1 MNFLL
6 SEQQL
11 EIQQTVARLLAER
24 YGSLKVHESFD
35 SDESLDAG
43 LWRDLAEM
51 GVTGLHLAEEHG
63 GIGLQLVDLA
73 IVAEALG
80 AGAAAVPMLG
90 HWLVGLA
97 LQLAGSDEQ
106 KARWLPRIASGEIIA
121 TVAFAEEGG
130 WHPHHWTLESAPRLS
145 GCKHSVFGG
154 SNADLLLVGLAGG
167 ALALVEGDA
176 EGVSISPMDG
186 IDRTRRM
193 AHVEFAN
200 APAQLLPPAPD
211 VAERLY
217 DAALALLAA
226 DAFGG
231 ASRCLQMAVEYAKVR
246 EQYGVAIGQFQ
257 GLKHQLANMAVE
269 VEPARG
275 LYWYAAYTFD
285 HLPGETTAT
294 CALAKAHLSERF
306 LQVARDCIEAHGGI
320 GYTWE
325 YDAQI
330 YLKRALFDYAYFD
343 VPAEHR
349 ARYADLAYS

>member
-24 YGSLKVHESFD
+24 YGSLNVHENFD
-35 SDESLDAG
+35 SDEPLDAA
-43 LWRDLAEM
+43 LWRDLAEI
-51 GVTGLHLAEEHG
+51 GVTGLHLAEEYG
-63 GIGLQLVDLA
+63 GVGLQLVDLA

-106 KARWLPRIASGEIIA
+106 KAHWLPRIASGEIIA

-130 WHPHHWTLESAPRLS
+130 WHPRHWTLDAATRLNGS
-145 GCKHSVFGG
+145 KHNVLGG
-154 SNADLLLVGLAGG
+154 SKADLLLVGLAGG
-167 ALALVEGDA
+167 ALALVEGNA
-176 EGVSISPMDG
+176 EGVSISPVEG
-186 IDRTRRM
+186 IDRTRRT
-193 AHVEFAN
+193 AHVEFADT
-200 APAQLLPPAPD
+200 PAQLLSATSD

-217 DAALALLAA
+217 NAALALLAA

-275 LYWYAAYTFD
+275 LYWYAAYAFD
-285 HLPGETTAT
+285 HLPGEATTA

-306 LQVARDCIEAHGGI
+306 VQVARDCIEAHGGI

-325 YDAQI
+325 YDAQV

-343 VPAEHR
+343 APAGHR

>member
-24 YGSLKVHESFD
+24 YGSLKVHEAVDGDEPFD
-35 SDESLDAG
+35 AS
-43 LWRDLAEM
+43 LWRELAEM

-63 GIGLQLVDLA
+63 GAGLELIDLA

-80 AGAAAVPMLG
+80 AGAAPVPMLG
-90 HWLVGLA
+90 HWLAGLA

-106 KARWLPRIASGEIIA
+106 KARWLPLIVSGEI
-121 TVAFAEEGG
+121 VASVALAEENG
-130 WHPHHWTLESAPRLS
+130 WHPRHWTLEPTNRLS
-145 GCKHSVFGG
+145 GRKHNLLGG
-154 SNADLLLVGLAGG
+154 GKADLLLVGLAGG
-167 ALALVEGDA
+167 SLALVEGSA
-176 EGVSISPMDG
+176 EGLSVTPLDSL
-186 IDRTRRM
+186 DRTRRL
-193 AHVEFAN
+193 AQVEFTDVRAE
-200 APAQLLPPAPD
+200 LLPGGAE
-211 VAERLY
+211 VAARVY

-231 ASRCLQMAVEYAKVR
+231 ATRCLEMAVDYAKVR
-246 EQYGVAIGQFQ
+246 EQYGQPIGAFQ

-269 VEPARG
+269 IEPARG
-275 LYWYAAYTFD
+275 LYWYAAHAFD
-285 HLPGETTAT
+285 HLPAEATAA

-306 LQVARDCIEAHGGI
+306 LQAARDCVEAHGGI

-325 YDAQI
+325 YDAQV
-330 YLKRALFDYAYFD
+330 YLKRALFDYACFD
-343 VPAEHR
+343 APARHR